1 MKHQAFRLLAA
12 FALTASAGFSQAIN
26 VTSTGVDIGATTSTT
41 AGALL
46 QQSGQT
52 TTFWSKDGVNAPSLL
67 VKIQGDGKV
76 GVGTATPQEKL
87 EVAGNIKVNSAVLS
101 PAGAAPM
108 YTARAWVNFNG
119 NGANGTDQTI
129 RASGNVTRVYKDTTG
144 TYTVHFTTAMPDG
157 NVCITGMASQD
168 GGGSGRMVV
177 PVTITASQ
185 AQIELRGG
193 GGGLNNSGIVCLAF
207 FR

>member
-1 MKHQAFRLLAA
+1 MKHRVFRLLAV
-12 FALTASAGFSQAIN
+12 LTLAASAGFSQAIN
-26 VTSTGVDIGATTSTT
+26 VTPTGVDIGATTSTT

-76 GVGTATPQEKL
+76 GVGTSTPQEKL
-87 EVAGNIKVNSAVLS
+87 EVAGNLKVNSAVLA
-101 PAGAAPM
+101 PAGSAPM

-119 NGANGTDQTI
+119 NGTNGTDQVI

-144 TYTVHFTTAMPDG
+144 TYTVYFTTAMPDA
-157 NVCITGMASQD
+157 NVCVTGTASQD

-177 PVTITASQ
+177 PVTVTASQ